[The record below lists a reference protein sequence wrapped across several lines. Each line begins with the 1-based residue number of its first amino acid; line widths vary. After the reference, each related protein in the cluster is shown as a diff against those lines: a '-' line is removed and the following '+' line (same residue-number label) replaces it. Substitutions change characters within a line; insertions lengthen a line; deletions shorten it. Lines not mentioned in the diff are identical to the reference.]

1 MSAPGLQNTAVGVI
15 ELVGVPFDGYGRSGH
30 QARAAAALRGAGLA
44 HAFEGHQVVDTG
56 DLELPA
62 PSPER
67 GRDTSLINEPAL
79 LALTDAL
86 SARVTAAVSAQR
98 FPIVVG
104 GDCSV
109 LFGVIA
115 CPMPDWCSSTATRTP
130 CHWTSPRTE
139 RPPNTEIGLLLGM
152 TGGLL
157 RGPLAQR
164 RATLQRGKL
173 AMLGPRDIAWRRRF
187 NVGTLADAGVWL
199 RDLTAVAVDPAGVA
213 RDAVTVASREG
224 GGWWLHTDLD
234 VLDPLEFAAQGL
246 PDVDDEPGGLTWS
259 QLTEIL
265 VAAIA
270 AGGCLGWSAVIYDPD
285 QDPDRTDAQ
294 RIIDL
299 VSNVGAALRP

>member
-1 MSAPGLQNTAVGVI
+1 MSAPGLQNAAVGVI

-79 LALTDAL
+79 LALTGAL
-86 SARVTAAVSAQR
+86 SARVAAAVSAQR

-115 CPMPDWCSSTATRTP
+115 GLSDAGLVFVDGHEDSMPLDVSEDGEAA
-130 CHWTSPRTE
+130 
-139 RPPNTEIGLLLGM
+139 NTEIGLLLGM

-199 RDLTAVAVDPAGVA
+199 RDLTAVAVDPAGWLA
-213 RDAVTVASREG
+213 TPSRS
-224 GGWWLHTDLD
+224 
-234 VLDPLEFAAQGL
+234 P
-246 PDVDDEPGGLTWS
+246 PGR
-259 QLTEIL
+259 
-265 VAAIA
+265 A
-270 AGGCLGWSAVIYDPD
+270 AGGGCTPISTSSTRSSSPPKACPTSTTN
-285 QDPDRTDAQ
+285 Q
-294 RIIDL
+294 
-299 VSNVGAALRP
+299 AA

>member
-1 MSAPGLQNTAVGVI
+1 VGVI

-86 SARVTAAVSAQR
+86 SARVAAAVSAQR

-115 CPMPDWCSSTATRTP
+115 GLSDAGLVFVDGHEDSMPLDVSEDGEAA
-130 CHWTSPRTE
+130 
-139 RPPNTEIGLLLGM
+139 NTEIGLLLGV

-224 GGWWLHTDLD
+224 SGWWLHTDLD